1 MSSSSSTAPAST
13 INTPS
18 PETMTFCF
26 KLSLED
32 EKPIMTDYW
41 TASLEKNAFIGVRGE
56 GADKIQLLVKSE
68 EEYTSPIKKIRKSGA
83 NYIVETENSIYI
95 VSTDI
100 QVKKIA

>member
-1 MSSSSSTAPAST
+1 MSSSSTAT
-13 INTPS
+13 NTPS
-18 PETMTFCF
+18 AKTMAFCF
-26 KLSLED
+26 NLSLED

-41 TASLEKNAFIGVRGE
+41 TASLDKNAFIGVRGE

-68 EEYTSPIKKIRKSGA
+68 DEYTSPIKKIRKSDD

-95 VSTDI
+95 VSTEI